1 MPCVAI
7 ALALLTACATPVLCQ
22 SDLHMV
28 PPDGDVRS
36 RSSDEACKVMP
47 ALRIA
52 APALSGLDGWT
63 GDADHWADALGDEHP
78 VVADGSLCPSSC
90 VRPPGADLPPVTMRH
105 GPLWRYVRLWRYGWK
120 CIWSGL
126 FTLGTCGTVEL
137 VFTVTL
143 AMVIVTLLG
152 LPLDESPTQAVRATE
167 AGRTAAGGAADAGN
181 GHNTGSTAQIGPA
194 IVDASSPIASAAL
207 KVQNDAEA
215 RVAAAVRNAEARVA
229 AAVRNAE
236 ARVAAAERNA
246 EARVAAANARV
257 SAAEQRTAVAEHR
270 VAAAQARA
278 NAQRANAV
286 AAVIDL
292 SSPGASAALKARDDA
307 EARTGAAVRHATRT
321 RAAEASAAE
330 QRTAVAGHAQRAIAA
345 ANAEKPR
352 TTAVPSAPAVPVCTT
367 RGVAAGSRGPFSPG
381 AWVMGADGAVSSH
394 RGQSQYSDSSQGRG
408 QSQYS
413 DARDECGQ
421 SQCSDSSEDA
431 RMLAALDEVLARR
444 SIDHAISLV
453 GAPRPSYRP
462 ACEPVPQP
470 WLPPFGMFR
479 PSWGKFARSESDWS
493 FGPDEAPAGGG
504 SSGAGDHPDGNAGGD
519 RPDDDAGGDLADGD
533 EGAADEPIAHRLAS
547 RPNRGQPDRDRFE
560 PGGPNA
566 GSSRAGLPAD
576 SLLDAPVPE
585 GLVAPLTPLAPA
597 LMDAPVPDALE
608 APILPMSL
616 DACAAPTERAA
627 DVRAATA
634 ISLLWAACASADAG
648 ATCLAGRTAG
658 AADAAC
664 LWQHRRRGSRG
675 GRRAPSRRLT
685 TFS

>member
-1 MPCVAI
+1 MPCVST

-22 SDLHMV
+22 SGLHLV

-36 RSSDEACKVMP
+36 RSSDEACRVMP

-63 GDADHWADALGDEHP
+63 GDADNGADALGDEHP
-78 VVADGSLCPSSC
+78 VVTDGSLCPSSC
-90 VRPPGADLPPVTMRH
+90 VRPPGADLPPVTLRH
-105 GPLWRYVRLWRYGWK
+105 GPLWRYDGVLRAFP
-120 CIWSGL
+120 WSGL

-137 VFTVTL
+137 PIPPLVFAVTL
-143 AMVIVTLLG
+143 AIVIVTLLG

-194 IVDASSPIASAAL
+194 IVDPSSPTASAAL
-207 KVQNDAEA
+207 KAQNDAEA

-229 AAVRNAE
+229 AANAK
-236 ARVAAAERNA
+236 
-246 EARVAAANARV
+246 V

-270 VAAAQARA
+270 VAAAQAWA
-278 NAQRANAV
+278 DAQRANAV
-286 AAVIDL
+286 TAVIDL
-292 SSPGASAALKARDDA
+292 SSPGASVALKARDDA
-307 EARTGAAVRHATRT
+307 EARAGAAVRHATRT

-345 ANAEKPR
+345 ANAEKLR

-367 RGVAAGSRGPFSPG
+367 RSVAAGSRGPFSPG
-381 AWVMGADGAVSSH
+381 AWVMGADDAVNSH

-470 WLPPFGMFR
+470 WLPPFGMLR
-479 PSWGKFARSESDWS
+479 PSWGKFARSESSDDWS
-493 FGPDEAPAGGG
+493 FGPEEAPAGGG
-504 SSGAGDHPDGNAGGD
+504 SSGAGDHPDGDAGGD

-608 APILPMSL
+608 APILPVSL

-648 ATCLAGRTAG
+648 ATCLVGRTTG